1 MKKTPQSDLL
11 NAFGRPYIGHTY
23 LWIIWSA
30 FKKLGRKRPGFLK
43 SLAFCFTKL
52 QTSIIICHLN
62 QVAIMNH
69 LKQRLKIKME
79 EKGLSAF
86 ALERIAGLKTAA
98 VYNILNDKSKNPKF
112 DTLARIAKVLDCSV
126 YDLTDSHINAASP
139 TSDDAKPSP
148 SFDLD
153 AELFKAIATAVEN
166 YGKTK
171 NAKFSLDQYVEII
184 KQAYAYAAM
193 KNNSLADPKF
203 IEWLVDT
210 VCF

>member
-1 MKKTPQSDLL
+1 
-11 NAFGRPYIGHTY
+11 
-23 LWIIWSA
+23 
-30 FKKLGRKRPGFLK
+30 
-43 SLAFCFTKL
+43 
-52 QTSIIICHLN
+52 
-62 QVAIMNH
+62 MNH

-126 YDLTDSHINAASP
+126 YDLTDSHINAAPP
-139 TSDDAKPSP
+139 TSDDAKPST

-153 AELFKAIATAVEN
+153 AELFKAIAIAVES

-184 KQAYAYAAM
+184 KQAYAYAVT
-193 KNNSLADPKF
+193 KNNSLADSKF
-203 IEWLVDT
+203 IEWLVDA